1 MVKNKFS
8 FRLQKILSP
17 DESIFQSIKQDIQNI
32 EDQIKKINLENVPSD
47 FIKLWEHYLKL
58 MNSNIDRY
66 EIDKLIENV
75 KELKK
80 SYVVNSSI
88 SHKKLEKII
97 NHKNILL
104 DKLLNK
110 LSIVSNIFCSL
121 PFPEQR
127 SNYLTNLYEEKELTL
142 LEQIDKIVETL
153 RYYNDDKMVRDFIES
168 WHNDCDFIKNKILK
182 DELERENIKQ
192 IQNIISEIINSL
204 VFYFIIPHKQLEEL
218 LNILTLKDKYIFI
231 FKK

>member
-8 FRLQKILSP
+8 SVLK
-17 DESIFQSIKQDIQNI
+17 SIIFEEEMIFTSIKQDIQNI
-32 EDQIKKINLENVPSD
+32 ENEIKKINSNNVSSD

-58 MNSNIDRY
+58 MNSNVDKY
-66 EIDKLIENV
+66 EVDKLIENV

-80 SYVVNSSI
+80 SYIINSSVP
-88 SHKKLEKII
+88 HKNLEKII
-97 NHKNILL
+97 NNKNILL
-104 DKLLNK
+104 NNLLNK

-127 SNYLTNLYEEKELTL
+127 SNYLINLYEEKELTL
-142 LEQIDKIVETL
+142 LEQIDKIVKTL
-153 RYYNDDKMVRDFIES
+153 RYYNNDKIAKNFIES
-168 WHNDCDFIKNKILK
+168 WNKDCDFIKNKILK
-182 DELERENIKQ
+182 DELQREDIKN
-192 IQNIISEIINSL
+192 IQNIINEIVNSL

-218 LNILTLKDKYIFI
+218 LNILTLKNKYVFI